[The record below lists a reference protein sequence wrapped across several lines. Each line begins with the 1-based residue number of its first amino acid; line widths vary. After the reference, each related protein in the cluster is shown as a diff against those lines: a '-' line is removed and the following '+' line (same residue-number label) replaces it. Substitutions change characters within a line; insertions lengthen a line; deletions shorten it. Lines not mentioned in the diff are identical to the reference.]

1 MMCVFSWVLKKKRKK
16 ERKKLVLK
24 VSLKQNRWKMCNISY
39 PLSSLLTDFWG
50 IVCCPESKFVVS
62 LYNDLGSN

>member
-16 ERKKLVLK
+16 LAFK
-24 VSLKQNRWKMCNISY
+24 VSLKQNRWKICNIS
-39 PLSSLLTDFWG
+39 PQLSSSLIDFWR

-62 LYNDLGSN
+62 LHNDLGSN